1 MFQFTQALHH
11 SDAWRRLCYASRPV
25 GGTPAL
31 SPPSLCLSF
40 LHLHSFPSSPFS
52 VILLF
57 WNSSPPQSSS
67 VFLEPVCSL
76 AHTHTHTLFQ
86 VIPPL
91 VPLFHKC
98 WTSIFLP
105 FIPLSL
111 QSLIFGACLLFCC
124 GFLMDFENC
133 STSSPIQS
141 TWNKIYTHWQQITK
155 DISSLTLFLLY
166 PFVIHCTTVLQRVII
181 SMAIHT
187 NALSVCCLIGR
198 RSKKQ

>member
-1 MFQFTQALHH
+1 MHDADFVMPAGLWGALQHFRHHPSVSLSSIFTPSPALHF
-11 SDAWRRLCYASRPV
+11 
-25 GGTPAL
+25 L
-31 SPPSLCLSF
+31 SSFCSETLPLLSLPLSF
-40 LHLHSFPSSPFS
+40 LNQCALS
-52 VILLF
+52 
-57 WNSSPPQSSS
+57 
-67 VFLEPVCSL
+67 
-76 AHTHTHTLFQ
+76 HTHTHTLFQ